1 MSAVEW
7 EPAASGASTPSA
19 RLADWTTFRL
29 GGPCRRLICCVD
41 AGALAE
47 VVRALSAAGQSF
59 LLIGG
64 GSNLL
69 VADKGLDRVVVRF
82 ADGRTPPRREDD
94 EIEVDA
100 AFGLDAL
107 AAWCVAEGLAGFGF
121 GAGIPGTVGGAVA
134 GNAGAFGTSMAD
146 RLVWAEGLDR
156 QGLVSRREPAALGFG
171 YRCCAAAAD
180 GWIIARARF
189 RLQPGDCDG
198 LARERAEA
206 LAFRRAR
213 HPDWRCTPCAGS
225 FFRNVAPTSAAGRR
239 QAAGWFLDRAGV
251 RGWREGGVRVFER
264 HANIIV
270 ADGDG
275 ASAADVL
282 HLAGRMAAAVRR
294 RFDLALVPEVRIL
307 GFPEPA
313 HPSSCAD

>member
-1 MSAVEW
+1 VSATKQ
-7 EPAASGASTPSA
+7 EPSASGASTPSA

-29 GGPCRRLICCVD
+29 GGPSRRMIFCAD

-47 VVRALSAAGQSF
+47 AVRALHAADEPF

-69 VADKGLDRVVVRF
+69 VADGGLDRVVVRF
-82 ADGRTPPRREDD
+82 ADGRMPPRREGD
-94 EIEVDA
+94 EIEADA

-107 AAWCVAEGLAGFGF
+107 AAWCAEEGLAGLGF
-121 GAGIPGTVGGAVA
+121 CAGIPGTVGGAVA
-134 GNAGAFGTSMAD
+134 GNAGAFGTSLAD
-146 RLVWAEGLDR
+146 RLVWVEGLDR
-156 QGLVSRREPAALGFG
+156 HGAVSRREAAALGFG
-171 YRCCAAAAD
+171 YRRCAAAAS
-180 GWIIARARF
+180 GWIVTRARF
-189 RLQPGDCDG
+189 RLQPGDRG
-198 LARERAEA
+198 ELAQKRSEA

-213 HPDWRCTPCAGS
+213 HPDWRGTPCAGS

-251 RGWREGGVRVFER
+251 RGWREGGARVFER

-275 ASAADVL
+275 ASASDVL
-282 HLAGRMAAAVRR
+282 CLAGRMAAAVRR
-294 RFDLALVPEVRIL
+294 RFNLALDPEVRIL
-307 GFPEPA
+307 GFPEA
-313 HPSSCAD
+313 ANLFRGT